1 MPDGIAQCALL
12 SYTFLAGDRSC
23 QFLHGSLL
31 KGLPRGSQDPGAF
44 SFWKIFVA
52 WVVLLHSCATLSTS
66 TQKIF
71 TVMTFIN
78 KSAYLTVRVA
88 DKTRTKF
95 HAKAKKFGTPSEVLR
110 ELIDAFIED
119 RVTINPPVTGN
130 PKEKL
135 YVPRSQD

>member
-1 MPDGIAQCALL
+1 MQDVVARSVVL

-23 QFLHGSLL
+23 QYLHGCLL

-44 SFWKIFVA
+44 LFGKIFVA
-52 WVVLLHSCATLSTS
+52 WVELCHRCDTLSTS